1 MKFKNWLAEHDTN
14 LHQDIDFM
22 IKKGLSQ
29 KEIILKLKQDN
40 RWPKEKLAKQL
51 KLSISRKSNAKVGK
65 AKENRNWSNLNDKQ
79 ISQNIELQFKTIEK
93 YLKEFGANLYEIS
106 PISNSRYYVLTNQQK
121 VRVSDHNLPFSDERS
136 FYAEKNPRIDIII
149 DRFRTLEQTIE
160 FVKDTID
167 LN

>member
-1 MKFKNWLAEHDTN
+1 MKFKHWLAEHDMN

-22 IKKGLSQ
+22 VKKGLSQ
-29 KEIILKLKQDN
+29 KEIIQKLKQDN

-51 KLSISRKSNAKVGK
+51 KLSISRKLNAKVGK
-65 AKENRNWSNLNDKQ
+65 AKENINWPNLNDEQ

-93 YLKEFGANLYEIS
+93 YLKEVGATLHEIS

-121 VRVSDHNLPFSDERS
+121 IRVSDHHLPFSDERS
-136 FYAEKNPRIDIII
+136 FYAEKNPRIDIVI
-149 DRFRTLEQTIE
+149 DRFRTPEQTIE
-160 FVKDTID
+160 FMKDTID